1 MLNVLEEELNL
12 KKKKKV
18 VDEDKEREHQLKAL
32 LDKNYL
38 IELAAKQA
46 RAKEIRVFNKRLTAK
61 KLYEADIQLDPDFNE
76 KVAKCFEIR
85 TKKMVQNQV
94 KQRQKWED
102 AISKDK
108 KYNQYKKGYKF
119 MLNDHTKAK

>member
-38 IELAAKQA
+38 IELAAK
-46 RAKEIRVFNKRLTAK
+46 
-61 KLYEADIQLDPDFNE
+61 
-76 KVAKCFEIR
+76 
-85 TKKMVQNQV
+85 
-94 KQRQKWED
+94 
-102 AISKDK
+102 
-108 KYNQYKKGYKF
+108 
-119 MLNDHTKAK
+119 